1 MFTTWTSRDQ
11 FSRSTSAPVRET
23 AGPDRSRG
31 VRPVQGGQ
39 ISPGGLALSR
49 GVRPVQGGLDQS
61 RRASPGFIPRLLSYD
76 RPEFGGGGGGGGG
89 GGAGMWCVC
98 VYMFCMLACVGL
110 QTHGHVLR
118 FLTTSSSPSSDGSA
132 NVILGRPN
140 VITLNN

>member
-31 VRPVQGGQ
+31 VRPVQGG
-39 ISPGGLALSR
+39 
-49 GVRPVQGGLDQS
+49 LDQS
-61 RRASPGFIPRLLSYD
+61 RRASPGFIPRLLPYD

-98 VYMFCMLACVGL
+98 VCTCSACWLV
-110 QTHGHVLR
+110 
-118 FLTTSSSPSSDGSA
+118 
-132 NVILGRPN
+132 
-140 VITLNN
+140 